1 MSDIKGFIV
10 SEEQQ
15 NINSVDTFQLIIWNM
30 SEIYLSNLTNRHLND
45 STNYPSYTS
54 ISTSLTYTIIFGLVC
69 ACLCFLTIAG
79 NLLVLITFR
88 RMRTVSIYRYQLIQW
103 LINRTVYI
111 YETNRNLMRWIEISD
126 IELNQYEFLIK
137 KSRLNKVRKNIYYD
151 QSSTQAY

>member
-15 NINSVDTFQLIIWNM
+15 NINSVDTLQFLIWNM
-30 SEIYLSNLTNRHLND
+30 SEIYLSNLTNKHLND
-45 STNYPSYTS
+45 STSYTS
-54 ISTSLTYTIIFGLVC
+54 ISTPLTYTIIFGFVC
-69 ACLCFLTIAG
+69 ACLCFLTITG

-111 YETNRNLMRWIEISD
+111 
-126 IELNQYEFLIK
+126 
-137 KSRLNKVRKNIYYD
+137 
-151 QSSTQAY
+151 